1 MQFDRK
7 SVDRMLNMEDNSLQ
21 QLIAGL
27 ARDAGL
33 DPAALKVSLADL
45 AAPRLTF
52 DLPSDE
58 ELRKMTEQF
67 GGQMKQNGG
76 ADHGK

>member
-7 SVDRMLNMEDNSLQ
+7 SVDRMLNMEDESRR

-33 DPAALKVSLADL
+33 DPAALKVSSADL
-45 AAPRLTF
+45 AALRRAF
-52 DLPSDE
+52 GSMSDE
-58 ELRKMTEQF
+58 ELQQMRKKF
-67 GGQMKQNGG
+67 DGQMGRNGG
-76 ADHGK
+76 EGHGK

>member
-27 ARDAGL
+27 ARNAGL
-33 DPAALKVSLADL
+33 DQHTGFSPWFSLK
-45 AAPRLTF
+45 
-52 DLPSDE
+52 
-58 ELRKMTEQF
+58 
-67 GGQMKQNGG
+67 
-76 ADHGK
+76 

>member
-7 SVDRMLNMEDNSLQ
+7 SVDRMLNMEDDSLR

-33 DPAALKVSLADL
+33 SPDALKVSPADL
-45 AAPRLTF
+45 AALRRAF
-52 DLPSDE
+52 GSMSDE
-58 ELRKMTEQF
+58 ELRRMAQQF
-67 GGQMKQNGG
+67 GEQKGG
-76 ADHGK
+76 SGHGK